1 MKLPIPS
8 TALFALALLP
18 VSAARGRTLAPLEN
32 FLAEPPSQDASAAS
46 QDPAGF
52 GPLDPAPPSGGL
64 TPEAIVQ
71 KMGERE
77 SEFAHARDAYTFRQN
92 VKVQT
97 ISEDNGRPDG
107 EYAQI
112 TDVVFNKDGGREEHV
127 VFAPQNTLERVMM
140 SPADFED
147 IEHRL
152 PFVLTTQ
159 DLPQYNVT
167 YLGRQKVDSL
177 DTYVFS
183 AAPKTIVKNHRYFQ
197 GKVWLDQ
204 QDLEI
209 VLING
214 KSVPDDKRKGHEDL
228 SPPFT
233 TYYEQVDGKYW
244 FPTYTK
250 AEGDLHFDGGSGYM
264 SQNVHLRTIVKYN
277 RLQAL
282 PRNQPHCLRRRRCRH
297 PATTRAAHDRASQE
311 VVAASKKESHPPPDS
326 SLREPRLLRPPAPPR
341 SKDISATP
349 HPPTPIIRM
358 ICREVC
364 RLNGLGSRSRC
375 MSVSS
380 CSSWLPLR
388 RLQLWQHATRFSHV
402 LSPPRERGIT
412 WSQRQFTR
420 RQHHLAVLAHVA
432 VAQQDVFA

>member
-1 MKLPIPS
+1 MKLLPIPP
-8 TALFALALLP
+8 TTLVALALLP
-18 VSAARGRTLAPLEN
+18 VSAARAGTLAIAQSFFPAIVSE
-32 FLAEPPSQDASAAS
+32 AVSQETS
-46 QDPAGF
+46 QDPSGF

-64 TPEAIVQ
+64 TPETIVQ

-77 SEFAHARDAYTFRQN
+77 SEFAHARDAYTFRQS

-107 EYAQI
+107 EYQQV
-112 TDVVFNKDGGREEHV
+112 TDVVFNKDGARDEHV

-140 SPADFED
+140 SPADFAD

-159 DLPQYNVT
+159 DLPQYDVK
-167 YLGRQKVDSL
+167 YLGRQKVDAL

-183 AAPKTIVKNHRYFQ
+183 AAPKTIEKNHRYFQ

-228 SPPFT
+228 SPPYT

-250 AEGDLHFDGGSGYM
+250 AEGDLHFNGGNGYM
-264 SQNVHLRTIVKYN
+264 SQTVHLRTIVKYSDYK
-277 RLQAL
+277 RFRATSRIVSVGGVTSDSPDPQ
-282 PRNQPHCLRRRRCRH
+282 NQPTE
-297 PATTRAAHDRASQE
+297 PP
-311 VVAASKKESHPPPDS
+311 KK
-326 SLREPRLLRPPAPPR
+326 
-341 SKDISATP
+341 
-349 HPPTPIIRM
+349 
-358 ICREVC
+358 
-364 RLNGLGSRSRC
+364 
-375 MSVSS
+375 
-380 CSSWLPLR
+380 
-388 RLQLWQHATRFSHV
+388 
-402 LSPPRERGIT
+402 
-412 WSQRQFTR
+412 
-420 RQHHLAVLAHVA
+420 
-432 VAQQDVFA
+432 